1 MSIVISNVTKTYGDK
16 TVLKDFSMEVQNG
29 ESVVLMG
36 TSGSGKT
43 TLLRILMGLEPV
55 DSGTVDMGGGKI
67 GAVFQENRL
76 CESFT
81 VRGNMEMVLSGKYD
95 RKLAEKTMRTCLE
108 KVGLEDWENEAVSKL
123 SGGMK
128 RRVAIVRAIVYAQMM
143 GADTIIMDEPFKGL
157 DEDTKLQV
165 MDFVRESTGNR
176 TFLLVT
182 HDASEAD
189 FFSGRVVVI
198 ES

>member
-16 TVLKDFSMEVQNG
+16 TVLKDFSMEVHGG
-29 ESVVLMG
+29 ECVVLMG

-55 DSGTVDMGGGKI
+55 DSGTVDMEGGKI

-81 VRGNMEMVLSGKYD
+81 VRENMEMVLSGKYD

-108 KVGLEDWENEAVSKL
+108 KVGLEDWENEPVSKL

-128 RRVAIVRAIVYAQMM
+128 RRVAIVRAIMYAQMM
-143 GADTIIMDEPFKGL
+143 GADTILMDEPFKGL
-157 DEDTKLQV
+157 DEETKLQV
-165 MDFVRESTGNR
+165 MEFVRGSTGNR

-198 ES
+198 E

>member
-16 TVLKDFSMEVQNG
+16 TVLKDFSMEVHGG
-29 ESVVLMG
+29 ERVVLMG

-55 DSGTVDMGGGKI
+55 DSGTVDMEGGKI

-81 VRGNMEMVLSGKYD
+81 VRENMEMVLSGKYD

-108 KVGLEDWENEAVSKL
+108 KVGLEDWENESVSKL

-128 RRVAIVRAIVYAQMM
+128 RRVAIVRAIMYAQIM
-143 GADTIIMDEPFKGL
+143 GADTILMDEPFKGL
-157 DEDTKLQV
+157 DEETKLQV
-165 MDFVRESTGNR
+165 MEFVRGSTGNR

-182 HDASEAD
+182 HDASEAV

-198 ES
+198 E

>member
-16 TVLKDFSMEVQNG
+16 TVLKDFSMEVHGG
-29 ESVVLMG
+29 ERVVLMG

-55 DSGTVDMGGGKI
+55 DSGTVDMEGGKI

-81 VRGNMEMVLSGKYD
+81 VRENMEMVLSGKYD

-108 KVGLEDWENEAVSKL
+108 KVGLEDWENEPVSKL

-128 RRVAIVRAIVYAQMM
+128 RRVAIVRAIMYAQMM
-143 GADTIIMDEPFKGL
+143 GADTILMDEPFKGL
-157 DEDTKLQV
+157 DEETKLQV
-165 MDFVRESTGNR
+165 MEFVRGSTGNR

-198 ES
+198 E